1 MYTWGDIQIISIEK
15 MFLNNTPIQVSDL
28 SEMREDKKYKNY
40 LSAMPNVANEALLR
54 IMSKGRPIIKKYI
67 FNQNIPNSILHSQS
81 YDSYLVESED
91 IQAFAAVAH
100 AYYFEIDNSATVLV
114 EKFNGTTWE
123 IVETI
128 DYVSTRPGKY
138 RVFKGLINNPDNE
151 QIRLVFKAQFI
162 YNVRNIALYNVK
174 FRTNEEVFNNVR
186 RQKYNLNEL
195 IEDFYKIVS
204 VEYEENS
211 EKGMYIS
218 NYDLEGDNVF
228 VVDTEMKG
236 NFIITYQ
243 AYPDKISSSTADS
256 YIFNLPAEMIL
267 LLPLYISSELYKDD
281 DISLATSYR
290 NQFEAGLES
299 LDGNAV
305 AVSFMSNSGWL

>member
-28 SEMREDKKYKNY
+28 SEMRDDKKYKNY

-81 YDSYLVESED
+81 YDSFLVESED
-91 IQAFAAVAH
+91 IQAFASVAH

-123 IVETI
+123 IVETV

-138 RVFKGLINNPDNE
+138 RVFKGIIDNPDNE

-174 FRTNEEVFNNVR
+174 FRTNEEVFDNVR

-195 IEDFYKIVS
+195 IEDFYKIIS

-243 AYPDKISSSTADS
+243 AYPDKISASTRDD
-256 YIFNLPAEMIL
+256 YRFNLPAEMIL

-281 DISLATSYR
+281 DISLATAYR